1 MMGMEEAAAAAEFFF
16 YIFLAEESIL
26 RENHEKFWRQ
36 KFSRLNVYRKQRE
49 TRVWKKHQ
57 KKLEFNFAQIICE
70 VTSEKLKI

>member
-1 MMGMEEAAAAAEFFF
+1 MMSMEEAAVAAELFF
-16 YIFLAEESIL
+16 YILAEESIL

-57 KKLEFNFAQIICE
+57 KKIEFNFAQIICE